1 MDQNEL
7 LQKPRLGRCLER
19 GYTLPPGT
27 TFGHA
32 NYKQDGGTG
41 RSLTLRDPIQ
51 PLYHLYL
58 TLLS

>member
-7 LQKPRLGRCLER
+7 LQKPKLGRCLER

-41 RSLTLRDPIQ
+41 NV
-51 PLYHLYL
+51 
-58 TLLS
+58 

>member
-41 RSLTLRDPIQ
+41 TSLTLGNQ
-51 PLYHLYL
+51 PNHSHDHLL
-58 TLLS
+58 K

>member
-7 LQKPRLGRCLER
+7 LQKPKLGRCLER

-41 RSLTLRDPIQ
+41 RTLTLGNHSMTYAIA
-51 PLYHLYL
+51 
-58 TLLS
+58 

>member
-41 RSLTLRDPIQ
+41 KSLNLGKQ
-51 PLYHLYL
+51 PNHSHDHLL
-58 TLLS
+58 K

>member
-41 RSLTLRDPIQ
+41 TSLNLGNQ
-51 PLYHLYL
+51 PNHSHDHLL
-58 TLLS
+58 KRP